1 MIYECPQCRRP
12 QEAGQTVC
20 PHCRAEFD
28 GPVPADAIVP
38 AEAAVPAEAGS
49 EAQLAGVEAVPE
61 PLPPV
66 TSAAEAAPLEEDA
79 PAEERQDAPAAAPA
93 GSAPYLTPPSY
104 APPPYTPPL
113 SADTQSSYLP
123 PNAPPLGRLTRAL
136 LVAFPIVLVLVLGG
150 VYLAGTLNMESD
162 SVPIPPPAVAAAA
175 PMPPATVTNPA
186 PVMLGGGTNTNDGAD
201 PHVKL
206 LAGRWV
212 SKSDDFYVFN
222 SDGTGSRGSALTPS
236 ADQSFLWGLVQNRLM
251 LYGTKNETL
260 RFNTGPDSDT
270 VFLAPQTGHYV
281 QYSRAKS

>member
-1 MIYECPQCRRP
+1 MIYECPQCGRP

-20 PHCRAEFD
+20 PYCRAEFD

-38 AEAAVPAEAGS
+38 AAAVVPAEAAS
-49 EAQLAGVEAVPE
+49 EAPLAGEETVPE

-66 TSAAEAAPLEEDA
+66 SAAEAAPVNEDTA
-79 PAEERQDAPAAAPA
+79 AEDGKDAPAAAPT

-123 PNAPPLGRLTRAL
+123 PNAPPLGRLTRVL

-150 VYLAGTLNMESD
+150 VYLAGTLNTDSD
-162 SVPIPPPAVAAAA
+162 SGPLPPPTVAAAA

-186 PVMLGGGTNTNDGAD
+186 PVTLSGGTNTNDGAD

-222 SDGTGSRGSALTPS
+222 SDGSGSHGSALNPS

-251 LYGTKNETL
+251 LYGTKNETM
-260 RFNTGPDSDT
+260 RFNVGPDSDT